1 MPPFVARRICSPP
14 DLPPYLKNIHEL
26 KPIDGIPSDQE
37 FMGIHALIR
46 MASRVVDVP
55 DMGDPNTTY
64 TPPVLPVHV
73 PVQLEPVIG
82 APSEE
87 EIIKVQSAI
96 RQNDVP
102 NEASVKKPE
111 QSIAQVE
118 ENAHTNNI
126 GSGANVIE
134 LNRSTHVVHDSGF
147 RVEDV
152 IERSNQL
159 VEQTNQL
166 VERSN
171 QLIERS
177 NQITQ
182 VSNQLLERY
191 SQATEWPDKTPEKHN
206 EVLERLNGH
215 LEKANQVAVESTK
228 PTERLGDILET
239 INKVLVGIQHAIV
252 RNGKGNSRFALDSLI
267 NEKGDTLCK
276 NTGGAWS
283 FRNLFRHAGHNEPS
297 IPIFVNGVMEEFSLP
312 ERILGS
318 VLCYHGLGGDLC
330 ETGSEVKLKPGTA
343 DMARARLSRAAN
355 MGNRPVAYST
365 CQIRTSIPIMTDR
378 PGWYPPGQI
387 CHPPELPVYLKNV
400 YDLKPIVGVPNDAE
414 VTRIHAVLHA
424 ARKLSEVPAMMDPS
438 LLMGLADHLF
448 DVQMGIEA
456 NIRLSPFLVA
466 TYSPPNLPDHLSTKL
481 ESVSGAPTNEQMIK
495 VQDILLN
502 YQEMRRFPSMF
513 DAHVNMELS
522 QHLFDLQMAR
532 HMRMAG
538 ESEPILGSD
547 ATLKPPV
554 TLLNTPHTPS
564 KTEEAITTNNIGRGA
579 DDIEAHYTIHSVT
592 GAETRDLI
600 ERSNKLAERF
610 NQLLE
615 RSNELLEGRNK
626 STDSS
631 STPNSVQQFNQMLE
645 RLTQIVEHSQKPAE
659 QFNQL
664 FDRLNQLVELSKQ
677 PAQRANEL
685 GEQSNNIADR
695 ANQLIEQLNQSFG
708 HSNQLSEKANKS
720 LESFAGLLQ
729 NINGVLVGIQHAI
742 VRSHKGNTISAI
754 NCLVNDKGQKP
765 GVMHQKYRTTVEAL
779 SNSSEY
785 DNIPVAIDGVSQV
798 INLPSHWLGDFL
810 RFYSLGDNLHIHP
823 GSTTL
828 KQGKTREAQ
837 NRLGDYLSSC
847 LG

>member
-1 MPPFVARRICSPP
+1 
-14 DLPPYLKNIHEL
+14 
-26 KPIDGIPSDQE
+26 
-37 FMGIHALIR
+37 
-46 MASRVVDVP
+46 
-55 DMGDPNTTY
+55 
-64 TPPVLPVHV
+64 
-73 PVQLEPVIG
+73 
-82 APSEE
+82 
-87 EIIKVQSAI
+87 
-96 RQNDVP
+96 
-102 NEASVKKPE
+102 
-111 QSIAQVE
+111 
-118 ENAHTNNI
+118 
-126 GSGANVIE
+126 
-134 LNRSTHVVHDSGF
+134 
-147 RVEDV
+147 
-152 IERSNQL
+152 
-159 VEQTNQL
+159 
-166 VERSN
+166 
-171 QLIERS
+171 
-177 NQITQ
+177 
-182 VSNQLLERY
+182 
-191 SQATEWPDKTPEKHN
+191 
-206 EVLERLNGH
+206 
-215 LEKANQVAVESTK
+215 
-228 PTERLGDILET
+228 
-239 INKVLVGIQHAIV
+239 
-252 RNGKGNSRFALDSLI
+252 
-267 NEKGDTLCK
+267 
-276 NTGGAWS
+276 
-283 FRNLFRHAGHNEPS
+283 
-297 IPIFVNGVMEEFSLP
+297 
-312 ERILGS
+312 
-318 VLCYHGLGGDLC
+318 
-330 ETGSEVKLKPGTA
+330 
-343 DMARARLSRAAN
+343 
-355 MGNRPVAYST
+355 
-365 CQIRTSIPIMTDR
+365 
-378 PGWYPPGQI
+378 
-387 CHPPELPVYLKNV
+387 
-400 YDLKPIVGVPNDAE
+400 
-414 VTRIHAVLHA
+414 
-424 ARKLSEVPAMMDPS
+424 
-438 LLMGLADHLF
+438 MGLADHLF
-448 DVQMGIEA
+448 DVQMGKHS
-456 NIRLSPFLVA
+456 RRVLVRNLTCSLASA

-495 VQDILLN
+495 VQYILLN

-538 ESEPILGSD
+538 ESEPILGSE

-742 VRSHKGNTISAI
+742 VRSHKGNTIGAI

-765 GVMHQKYRTTVEAL
+765 GVMHQKYRVSAIICFANFKTTVEAL

>member
-1 MPPFVARRICSPP
+1 
-14 DLPPYLKNIHEL
+14 
-26 KPIDGIPSDQE
+26 
-37 FMGIHALIR
+37 
-46 MASRVVDVP
+46 
-55 DMGDPNTTY
+55 
-64 TPPVLPVHV
+64 
-73 PVQLEPVIG
+73 
-82 APSEE
+82 
-87 EIIKVQSAI
+87 
-96 RQNDVP
+96 
-102 NEASVKKPE
+102 
-111 QSIAQVE
+111 
-118 ENAHTNNI
+118 
-126 GSGANVIE
+126 
-134 LNRSTHVVHDSGF
+134 
-147 RVEDV
+147 
-152 IERSNQL
+152 
-159 VEQTNQL
+159 
-166 VERSN
+166 
-171 QLIERS
+171 
-177 NQITQ
+177 
-182 VSNQLLERY
+182 
-191 SQATEWPDKTPEKHN
+191 
-206 EVLERLNGH
+206 
-215 LEKANQVAVESTK
+215 
-228 PTERLGDILET
+228 
-239 INKVLVGIQHAIV
+239 
-252 RNGKGNSRFALDSLI
+252 
-267 NEKGDTLCK
+267 
-276 NTGGAWS
+276 
-283 FRNLFRHAGHNEPS
+283 
-297 IPIFVNGVMEEFSLP
+297 
-312 ERILGS
+312 
-318 VLCYHGLGGDLC
+318 
-330 ETGSEVKLKPGTA
+330 
-343 DMARARLSRAAN
+343 
-355 MGNRPVAYST
+355 
-365 CQIRTSIPIMTDR
+365 MTDR

-448 DVQMGIEA
+448 DVQMARYRSKYSLITFP
-456 NIRLSPFLVA
+456 SSA

-532 HMRMAG
+532 HMRMVG
-538 ESEPILGSD
+538 ESEPILGSE

-742 VRSHKGNTISAI
+742 VR
-754 NCLVNDKGQKP
+754 
-765 GVMHQKYRTTVEAL
+765 TTVEAL

>member
-1 MPPFVARRICSPP
+1 MPPYVARRVCSPP

-26 KPIDGIPSDQE
+26 KPIDDIPSDEE

-87 EIIKVQSAI
+87 EIIK
-96 RQNDVP
+96 NDVP
-102 NEASVKKPE
+102 NEASVKKPK
-111 QSIAQVE
+111 QSIVQVE

-182 VSNQLLERY
+182 VSNRLLERY

-312 ERILGS
+312 ER
-318 VLCYHGLGGDLC
+318 
-330 ETGSEVKLKPGTA
+330 
-343 DMARARLSRAAN
+343 
-355 MGNRPVAYST
+355 
-365 CQIRTSIPIMTDR
+365 QIRTSIPIMTDR

-538 ESEPILGSD
+538 ESEPILGSE

-610 NQLLE
+610 NQ
-615 RSNELLEGRNK
+615 
-626 STDSS
+626 
-631 STPNSVQQFNQMLE
+631 
-645 RLTQIVEHSQKPAE
+645 
-659 QFNQL
+659 
-664 FDRLNQLVELSKQ
+664 LNQLVELSKQ

-742 VRSHKGNTISAI
+742 VR
-754 NCLVNDKGQKP
+754 
-765 GVMHQKYRTTVEAL
+765 TTVEAL